1 METQTCPKCG
11 FLREPQALDCPVCGV
26 VYAKFERGIPAD
38 PAPATPRAAATPPP
52 LPPPNPYAA
61 PRANLSASGPPPV
74 PQPQMVV
81 LPQGLWRSGDQLVFS
96 KGYPLPGH
104 CLVCNQETSYRWR
117 KTISWVP
124 TWVHFTI
131 LLQLLPYLIIY
142 LSVRKQ
148 ADLAIPLCQEHED
161 KRKKNTRLSWVL
173 VIGGLM
179 LMMGC
184 VVASDTP
191 RLVLAI
197 LLLGVTSLITG
208 AVLSVKGNVVRP
220 VKIDNYYVWLKKV
233 SPELLSAL
241 PLVPAGV

>member
-11 FLREPQALDCPVCGV
+11 FLREPKALDCPVCGV
-26 VYAKFERGIPAD
+26 VYAKFERGIPAE
-38 PAPATPRAAATPPP
+38 APASPRPAATPPP
-52 LPPPNPYAA
+52 LPPANPYAV
-61 PRANLSASGPPPV
+61 PRANLSFSGPPPV
-74 PQPQMVV
+74 PRQQMAM
-81 LPQGLWRSGDQLVFS
+81 PQGLWRSGDVLVLY
-96 KGYPLPGH
+96 KGYPLPGR
-104 CLVCNQETSYRWR
+104 CLVCNQETSYRWK

-148 ADLAIPLCQEHED
+148 AALAIPLCQEHEG
-161 KRKKNTRLSWVL
+161 KRKKNTMLSWVL

-179 LMMGC
+179 TMFGC
-184 VVASDTP
+184 IAAADIP

-197 LLLGVTSLITG
+197 FLLGLTSLITG

-220 VKIDNYYVWLKKV
+220 TKIDNNYVWLKKV
-233 SPELLSAL
+233 SPELLATL
-241 PLVPAGV
+241 PLVPAGL